1 MLHGRHIYVKASD
14 IAQATMCTYPQ
25 SDHELTHWKFL
36 LRLCA
41 KFPCIN
47 IPDQEIDHHYSDT
60 TTSIRLHIYHIIGRC
75 TSCGR
80 IPLNV
85 KKYVTC
91 VNKNLHLITL
101 QKYTREKS

>member
-47 IPDQEIDHHYSDT
+47 IPDQEIDKT
-60 TTSIRLHIYHIIGRC
+60 
-75 TSCGR
+75 
-80 IPLNV
+80 
-85 KKYVTC
+85 
-91 VNKNLHLITL
+91 
-101 QKYTREKS
+101 